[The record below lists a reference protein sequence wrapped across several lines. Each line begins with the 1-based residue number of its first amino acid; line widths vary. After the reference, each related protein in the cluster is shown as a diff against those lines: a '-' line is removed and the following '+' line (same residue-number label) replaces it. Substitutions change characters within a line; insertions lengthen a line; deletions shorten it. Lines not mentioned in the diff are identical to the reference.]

1 MDWFKSNFKWLL
13 FLTIIP
19 LVAFCSIYSAKETAS
34 LGADVIVSSSGKK
47 YYTGL
52 IIPKDFQPKI
62 VRSAL
67 ADLKN
72 KGLALPE
79 SYDLKTLYSLE
90 SAENQGSCGSC
101 WAFSITGVMK
111 DNIKIHGGNRRVSQ
125 QFLLDCNTNQY
136 SCEGGFF
143 ESHNLHKA
151 PKGAVTWSDYSYT
164 GSQGQCKSGLK
175 YNETIT
181 SWAYLPGGD
190 NVATEEIKSAI
201 YQYGT
206 VAVGVAADQSMSNY
220 TGGKFN
226 GSGATDLNHAVNLV
240 GWTADGYWIM
250 KNSWGSSWGENGGY
264 MQIKFGANLIGAQ
277 ANYVIFNG
285 NSPDPTPNP
294 DPNPTPN
301 PTPGPN
307 PDPTPGPTPN
317 PTPGPGPCSPAPI
330 ASTNHPAEIKIRRN
344 QTVYLGTKPVRGT
357 SYTWRAVPEFNGGA
371 VPREAYIKFTPSVT
385 KVLTIFAT
393 NKCGTAQ
400 ATTKVTV
407 TNFAPDIIQDLQQE
421 L

>member
-1 MDWFKSNFKWLL
+1 MFKVLFLVLL
-13 FLTIIP
+13 FLG
-19 LVAFCSIYSAKETAS
+19 CSVEKKEFSATNS
-34 LGADVIVSSSGKK
+34 NVIVSSSGKK

-52 IIPKDFQPKI
+52 IVPRDFQPKH

-72 KGLALPE
+72 KGWAVPAT
-79 SYDLKTLYSLE
+79 YDLKTLYSLD
-90 SAENQGSCGSC
+90 SAEDQGSCGSC

-111 DNIKIHGGNRRVSQ
+111 DNIKIHGGSRRVSQ

-143 ESHNLHKA
+143 EAHNLHKS

-164 GSQGQCKSGLK
+164 GSQGQCKQGLK
-175 YNETIT
+175 YNETLT

-190 NVATEEIKSAI
+190 NVSVDEMKAAI

-206 VAVGVAADQSMSNY
+206 IAVGVAADQSMSNY
-220 TGGKFN
+220 SGGIFN

-240 GWTADGYWIM
+240 GWGDGYWIM

-264 MQIKFGANLIGAQ
+264 MRMKFGANMIGAQ
-277 ANYVIFNG
+277 ANYIVYSDNG
-285 NSPDPTPNP
+285 PTPDPTPNP

-301 PTPGPN
+301 PTP
-307 PDPTPGPTPN
+307 DPGPTPT
-317 PTPGPGPCSPAPI
+317 PTPPPGPCSPAPV
-330 ASTNHPAEIKIRRN
+330 ASTNQPPEIQIRKN
-344 QTVYLGTKPVRGT
+344 QTVWLGTKPVKGT
-357 SYTWRAVPEFNGGA
+357 TYRWTAQPPFNGNA
-371 VPREAYIKFTPSVT
+371 TPKEAYIKFTPSVT
-385 KVLTIFAT
+385 KVLTIYAT

-407 TNFAPDIIQDLQQE
+407 R
-421 L
+421 